1 MRTFVDQRSAV
12 GYRTLQL
19 AVKSWPRL
27 GVDPVIFRESFFLER
42 FALLGKYYFSKE
54 YFEHLQIER
63 PSLSSYRFR
72 KEYWW

>member
-1 MRTFVDQRSAV
+1 
-12 GYRTLQL
+12 
-19 AVKSWPRL
+19 
-27 GVDPVIFRESFFLER
+27 
-42 FALLGKYYFSKE
+42 LLGKYYFSKE